1 MKNVKILDIKTT
13 VSYHTKLKWRKQI
26 DMSIIKNGQLAESLQ
41 EAKSN
46 VQYVLQGEWKSRINW
61 QVS

>member
-13 VSYHTKLKWRKQI
+13 VSCHTKLKWRKQI